1 MPEKPPDNRTFRVIE
16 GGKKVLRERD
26 RQRSEATSLDHNA
39 ATVRKFSPSLDQ
51 YLKQKPVDRID
62 RIILLERIRNEFWA
76 LPLGGHDPQRAALQ
90 RNEEKHG
97 KRPYTPNAGWRDATD
112 AQIAWDEG
120 FIMEYA
126 NAIAEMKTAV
136 EEQDQ
141 KLWDLEDR
149 LESEARNAYRDDDE
163 PRPHSI

>member
-1 MPEKPPDNRTFRVIE
+1 MSEKPPENGTFRVIE
-16 GGKKVLRERD
+16 GGKKDLREHG
-26 RQRSEATSLDHNA
+26 RQRTEATSWDNNI

-51 YLKQKPVDRID
+51 YLRQQPVDRID
-62 RIILLERIRNEFWA
+62 RMILLERVRNELWA
-76 LPLGGHDPQRAALQ
+76 LPLGGADPQSAALQ

-112 AQIAWDEG
+112 EQIAWDEA

-126 NAIAEMKTAV
+126 NAIAEIKTAV

-141 KLWDLEDR
+141 KLWGLEDH
-149 LESEARNAYRDDDE
+149 LEDEAAKAYRDDDE
-163 PRPHSI
+163 PEP